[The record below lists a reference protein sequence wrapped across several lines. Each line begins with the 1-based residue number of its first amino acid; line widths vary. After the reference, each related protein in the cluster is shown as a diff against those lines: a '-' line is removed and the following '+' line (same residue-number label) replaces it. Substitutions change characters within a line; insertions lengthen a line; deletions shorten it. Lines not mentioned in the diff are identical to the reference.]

1 MASNNLIITIP
12 EPCHE
17 NWNNMHPDEKGRFC
31 NSCQKS
37 VYDFSNKTNDEI
49 LYVLNEKKAEK
60 VCGRFR
66 VAQVNKPICYTIN
79 LQKLPK
85 HISFT
90 KAFTIAILIAFGTM
104 LVSCTDESGKKV
116 DSIELA
122 NADKVD
128 NIMGFSIPQVIPEQ
142 SDSGITEI
150 VSQADYIVGAMSWDP
165 HPPVSPLID
174 STIMETDSVIYKKSE
189 EVYSV
194 MGGIGSY
201 YIVDETVDSIRV
213 DSNSLSNKLIP
224 TTLDPKSDF
233 QFGVY
238 PNPSNGVFNVKYEVL
253 KPSDVSITIYD
264 LTGKIVQSVVQ
275 QMNQHAGNYIIPVS
289 LSNLSNGIYICK
301 IVTSEKEKA
310 IKFVVEN

>member
-17 NWNNMHPDEKGRFC
+17 DWNNMHPDEKGRFC

-104 LVSCTDESGKKV
+104 LISCTDESGKKV

-128 NIMGFSIPQVIPEQ
+128 NIMGFSIPQVIPEL
-142 SDSGITEI
+142 SDSGFTEIAEPSVYIAGAMNWVAPPPISTEEEITEI
-150 VSQADYIVGAMSWDP
+150 
-165 HPPVSPLID
+165 
-174 STIMETDSVIYKKSE
+174 ETDSVIYNKLGE
-189 EVYSV
+189 GYSV

-201 YIVDETVDSIRV
+201 YTDAEAFDTTKVDTSSI
-213 DSNSLSNKLIP
+213 SNKIIQS
-224 TTLDPKSDF
+224 TLDPKNDF

-253 KPSDVSITIYD
+253 KPSDVSVTIYD
-264 LTGKIVQSVVQ
+264 LTGKLVQSIVNQ
-275 QMNQHAGNYIIPVS
+275 SNQHTGNYIIPVS
-289 LSNLSNGIYICK
+289 LGNISNGIYICK
-301 IVTSEKEKA
+301 IVTSEKEEA
-310 IKFVVEN
+310 IKFVIEN